1 MLLIAAGALTVV
13 ALILLVFA
21 PAWGVLGIFIARP
34 LVDAT
39 WESRS
44 VLAGMSLTE
53 IISGLAPVLVLPWM
67 LASSDLRKS
76 FSRMPM
82 RFMWLLWS
90 ADVLLFSLYIMT
102 VDGIPTGVSVLFRH
116 WSGLI
121 GFYMVQAWFAAEQR
135 LVRRFAIALL
145 IAGIFPVSTGLY
157 EAVTGFHWT
166 ITMGEDNVIRNVG
179 LYHDAITIRYY
190 ALQTIMAV
198 LLLHATEG
206 ATEGVAGGT
215 RSSIVSSLSWA
226 YAACAAFILFK
237 AYSKSGTFTLLSWGL
252 LWLLL
257 LRKYRALT
265 VAGIAAVILAGW
277 YGKEVMDAGG
287 FIFQKELGAIAG
299 TADSHRAF
307 NGRFYHWI
315 ELLDQWNELPVAN
328 QIFGSGHI
336 ATGAHNDYIQV
347 MFHGGYIGLTI
358 YVTLLIR
365 IMVRVAGDLRRRRDA
380 YSVAALL
387 AMIMWLVDTIGL
399 VPSAY
404 SGYQWFVWGVV
415 GLCLRRREDE
425 LRPAAV
431 AATTPVDVSTQVG
444 SASTM
449 PARNPLLLPVPPGRT
464 FLQLPAPKDRTL

>member
-1 MLLIAAGALTVV
+1 MLLIAAGVLTVV
-13 ALILLVFA
+13 SLILLVFA
-21 PAWGVLGIFIARP
+21 PAWGVLGVFLARP

-44 VLAGMSLTE
+44 VIGGMSLTE
-53 IISGLAPVLVLPWM
+53 IISGLVPVLMLPWM
-67 LASSDLRKS
+67 LASSDSRKAFNHMPLR
-76 FSRMPM
+76 FI
-82 RFMWLLWS
+82 WLLWS
-90 ADVLLFSLYIMT
+90 ADVLLFSIYIMT
-102 VDGIPTGVSVLFRH
+102 LDGIATGVSVLFRH

-121 GFYMVQAWFAAEQR
+121 GFYMVQAWFAADER

-157 EAVTGFHWT
+157 EAVTGFHWS
-166 ITMGEDNVIRNVG
+166 ITTGEDNVIRNVG

-198 LLLHATEG
+198 LLLSAT
-206 ATEGVAGGT
+206 GGM
-215 RSSIVSSLSWA
+215 RSTIVSGLSWA
-226 YAACAAFILFK
+226 YAACAAFVMFK
-237 AYSKSGTFTLLSWGL
+237 AYSKSGTLTLLSWGL
-252 LWLLL
+252 LWPLL

-265 VAGIAAVILAGW
+265 AVGIAAVIVAGW

-287 FIFQKELGAIAG
+287 FIFQKELGAISG
-299 TADSHRAF
+299 TGDSHRAF
-307 NGRFYHWI
+307 NGRIYHWL
-315 ELLDQWNELPVAN
+315 ELMEQWNKLPLAN
-328 QIFGSGHI
+328 QMLGSGHI

-347 MFHGGYIGLTI
+347 MFHGGYIGLLI
-358 YVTLLIR
+358 YVSLLVC
-365 IMVRVAGDLRRRRDA
+365 IMARVVGDLRRRRDA

-387 AMIMWLVDTIGL
+387 AMIMWLVDTMGL

-425 LRPAAV
+425 LRSAAV
-431 AATTPVDVSTQVG
+431 EATAPLDVAADVPTRVV

-464 FLQLPAPKDRTL
+464 FLQLPAPKDRAL